1 MPGKIFVGNLSY
13 NVSDADLSELITGL
27 NIATASV
34 KIMRDMDTGRS
45 RGFGFVELTPEG
57 NLETAIQA
65 LNGKVLDGR
74 ALTANEA
81 RPQKRREFGGGGGQ
95 DFNRNRGKFGSG
107 GGGGGGRGRGP
118 RERDRDRPKRKVQ
131 ELY

>member
-13 NVSDADLSELITGL
+13 NVSDAELSELIAGL

-57 NLETAIQA
+57 NLEAAIQA

-81 RPQKRREFGGGGGQ
+81 RPQKRREFSGGGGQ
-95 DFNRNRGKFGSG
+95 DFNRNRGKFG
-107 GGGGGGRGRGP
+107 GGGGGRGRGP
-118 RERDRDRPKRKVQ
+118 RERERDRPKRKIQ

>member
-1 MPGKIFVGNLSY
+1 MPGRIFVGNLSY
-13 NVSDADLSELITGL
+13 NVSDADLSEMIAGL

-57 NLETAIQA
+57 NLEAAIEA

-81 RPQKRREFGGGGGQ
+81 RPQKRREFGSGGGH
-95 DFNRNRGKFGSG
+95 DFSRNRGKF

-118 RERDRDRPKRKVQ
+118 RERERDRPKRKIQ

>member
-13 NVSDADLSELITGL
+13 NVSDADLSELIAGL

-57 NLETAIQA
+57 NLEAAILA

-107 GGGGGGRGRGP
+107 GGGGRGRGP
-118 RERDRDRPKRKVQ
+118 RERERDRPKRKTQ

>member
-13 NVSDADLSELITGL
+13 NVSDAELSELIAGL

-57 NLETAIQA
+57 NLEAAIQA

-81 RPQKRREFGGGGGQ
+81 RPQKRREFGGGGQ
-95 DFNRNRGKFGSG
+95 DFNRNRGKFG

-118 RERDRDRPKRKVQ
+118 RERERDRPKRKIQ

>member
-1 MPGKIFVGNLSY
+1 
-13 NVSDADLSELITGL
+13 
-27 NIATASV
+27 V

-95 DFNRNRGKFGSG
+95 DFNRNRGKFGGG

>member
-1 MPGKIFVGNLSY
+1 MPGRIFVGNLSY
-13 NVSDADLSELITGL
+13 NVSDADLSELIAGL
-27 NIATASV
+27 NIATTSV
-34 KIMRDMDTGRS
+34 KIMRDMETGKS

-57 NLETAIQA
+57 NLEAAIEA

-81 RPQKRREFGGGGGQ
+81 RPQKRREFGSGGGY
-95 DFNRNRGKFGSG
+95 DFNRNRDRFGR
-107 GGGGGGRGRGP
+107 GGGRGRGP
-118 RERDRDRPKRKVQ
+118 RDRDRDRPKRKIQ

>member
-1 MPGKIFVGNLSY
+1 MPGRIFVGNLSY
-13 NVSDADLSELITGL
+13 NVSDADLSEMIAGL
-27 NIATASV
+27 NIATTSV

-57 NLETAIQA
+57 NLEAAIEA

-81 RPQKRREFGGGGGQ
+81 RPQKRREFGSGGSH
-95 DFNRNRGKFGSG
+95 DFSRNRGKF
-107 GGGGGGRGRGP
+107 GGGGGRGRGP
-118 RERDRDRPKRKVQ
+118 RERERDRPKRKIQ

>member
-13 NVSDADLSELITGL
+13 NVSDADLSELIAGL

-57 NLETAIQA
+57 NLEAAIQA

-81 RPQKRREFGGGGGQ
+81 RPQKRREFGGGGGGQ
-95 DFNRNRGKFGSG
+95 GFNRNRGKFG

-118 RERDRDRPKRKVQ
+118 RERERDRPKRKIQ

>member
-13 NVSDADLSELITGL
+13 NVSDADLSELIAGL

-34 KIMRDMDTGRS
+34 KIMRDMETGRS

-57 NLETAIQA
+57 NLEAAIQA

-95 DFNRNRGKFGSG
+95 DFNRNRGKFG
-107 GGGGGGRGRGP
+107 GGGRGRGP
-118 RERDRDRPKRKVQ
+118 RERERDRPKRKIQ

>member
-1 MPGKIFVGNLSY
+1 MPGRIFVGNLSY
-13 NVSDADLSELITGL
+13 NVSDADLSEMIAGL
-27 NIATASV
+27 NIATTSV
-34 KIMRDMDTGRS
+34 KIMRDMETGKS

-57 NLETAIQA
+57 NLEAAIEA

-81 RPQKRREFGGGGGQ
+81 RPQKRREFGSGGGY
-95 DFNRNRGKFGSG
+95 DFNRNRDRFGR
-107 GGGGGGRGRGP
+107 GGGRGRGP
-118 RERDRDRPKRKVQ
+118 RDRDRDRPKRKIQ

>member
-1 MPGKIFVGNLSY
+1 MPGRIFVGNLSY
-13 NVSDADLSELITGL
+13 NASDADLSELVNELSIQ
-27 NIATASV
+27 AASV

-45 RGFGFVELTPEG
+45 RGFGFVELAPEAD
-57 NLETAIQA
+57 LETAIKA

-81 RPQKRREFGGGGGQ
+81 RPPKKKEFGGPPSHG
-95 DFNRNRGKFGSG
+95 FNRDRGKFSG
-107 GGGGGGRGRGP
+107 RRGD
-118 RERDRDRPKRKVQ
+118 RERDRPKRKIQ

>member
-13 NVSDADLSELITGL
+13 NVSDADLSELIAGL

-57 NLETAIQA
+57 NLEAAIEA

-95 DFNRNRGKFGSG
+95 GFNRNRGKFGSG
-107 GGGGGGRGRGP
+107 GGGGRGRGP
-118 RERDRDRPKRKVQ
+118 RERERDRPKRKIQ